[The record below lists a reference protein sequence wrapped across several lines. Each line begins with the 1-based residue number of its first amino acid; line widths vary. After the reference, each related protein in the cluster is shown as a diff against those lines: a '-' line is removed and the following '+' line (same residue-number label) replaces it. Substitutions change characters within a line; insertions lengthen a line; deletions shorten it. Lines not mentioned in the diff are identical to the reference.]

1 MLAPDESYL
10 LYAETAAYRVMRYWL
25 TGPRAGRS
33 EPFVDDLPGFPD
45 NMSRSEDGLVWV
57 AIAAPRNGL
66 LDRLLPL
73 PGVLRLLVW
82 NLPSVLRPAPERVSW
97 VMAYDLDGVLVHD
110 LRSTSADYHF
120 VTAVVERD
128 GELVLS
134 SLEEDDVV
142 IASLPPRPT
151 T

>member
-1 MLAPDESYL
+1 
-10 LYAETAAYRVMRYWL
+10 MRYWL

-45 NMSRSEDGLVWV
+45 NMSLSEDGLLWV

-120 VTAVVERD
+120 VTAVVERA

-134 SLEEDDVV
+134 SLEEDDVIV
-142 IASLPPRPT
+142 ASLPPRPT